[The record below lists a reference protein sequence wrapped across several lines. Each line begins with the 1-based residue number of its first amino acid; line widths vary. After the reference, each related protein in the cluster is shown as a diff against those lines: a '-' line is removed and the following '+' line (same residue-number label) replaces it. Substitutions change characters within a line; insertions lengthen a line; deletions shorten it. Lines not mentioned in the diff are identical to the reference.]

1 MRGPGRYKIVHFF
14 EGIHSG
20 TDTLAKQKHTP
31 ALSRYPDNLTNPFN
45 HDLRILLPLS
55 PTLSR
60 TLPEFVCEAG
70 AGNRTGTLQYVY
82 GFL

>member
-20 TDTLAKQKHTP
+20 TDTWLNRSIPP
-31 ALSRYPDNLTNPFN
+31 ALSRHLANLTNPFN
-45 HDLRILLPLS
+45 HDLRIPLPLS